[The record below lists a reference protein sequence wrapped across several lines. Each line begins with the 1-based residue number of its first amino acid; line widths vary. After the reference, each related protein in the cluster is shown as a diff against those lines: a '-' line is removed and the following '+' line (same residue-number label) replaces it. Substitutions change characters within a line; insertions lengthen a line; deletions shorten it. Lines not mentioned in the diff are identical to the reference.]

1 MLHLRV
7 PWLSRPMIRGFFR
20 LLLRVYGFGKLFLC
34 SEEWQWN
41 LLDTIIAAKSKR
53 NGSRCLN
60 SQVFASIVE
69 LVLDLRAWMDSGQA
83 GSADLSIIK
92 AMRVVR
98 ILRLVRVF
106 RAPRR

>member
-1 MLHLRV
+1 M
-7 PWLSRPMIRGFFR
+7 
-20 LLLRVYGFGKLFLC
+20 
-34 SEEWQWN
+34 
-41 LLDTIIAAKSKR
+41 
-53 NGSRCLN
+53 
-60 SQVFASIVE
+60 E

-106 RAPRR
+106 RAPRRYNEGLNTKFTGRGPLK